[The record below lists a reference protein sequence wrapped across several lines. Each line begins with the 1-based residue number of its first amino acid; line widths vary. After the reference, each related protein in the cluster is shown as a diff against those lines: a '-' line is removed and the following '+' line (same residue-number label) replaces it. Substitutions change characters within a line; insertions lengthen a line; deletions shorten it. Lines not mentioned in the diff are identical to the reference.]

1 MKGILIL
8 VFLMIVNLN
17 IVAQPEYL
25 NFRHI
30 TTDQGLSSNTI
41 TKIFQDSYG
50 FIWIGTYAGV
60 HRFDGITFKI
70 YVNDPQNPRSLP
82 HNIAE
87 SFYEDDDK
95 VLYIGTH
102 YGLCK
107 YDRIADEFHSFYHDK
122 NSILYNKYMNIRS
135 IVKYKNYLLLGTEY
149 GLYFFDP
156 KKNYL
161 KQYLT
166 DSSLNSIRT
175 SNIEYIYKDSK
186 ERIWIG
192 TVKGIILFDE
202 KNNNFKNIDKDVN
215 GIKKYANL
223 IVTSIIE
230 DNEKNIWCG
239 TTEGLFLVIEKN
251 NQFYLKKFY
260 FDAGKYSKNYNN
272 IKCLF
277 IDSEKNFWIGTEN
290 GGLNFFN
297 KKNEEFKHF
306 GIDENNI
313 LSLNNESI
321 WTIYEDNNKNLWIG
335 TFAGG
340 INLKTINSNAFRLY
354 SYIRGSKNGLS
365 GNSIRNFLEEKDDKV
380 WICIDGGGLNLL
392 DLKTGKFEI
401 YNMDNANFTSNAIL
415 SIARDKNSNLL
426 WLSSWMGGIM
436 LFDPNKK
443 RVIKSY
449 TTANSK
455 IPVDNIY
462 SIYIDEKD
470 NNCLWLGTYFKGIV
484 KFDIKRN
491 EVEIFDQS
499 NYSIGNNIVYKITS
513 YKKDSLLIITP
524 SSFDIFDKRNKKF
537 ISYSYA
543 NNRGISHLNV
553 QDVFFENDTSIWIAT
568 EYGLNRFNPLNEKF
582 YHYYIQNGLPSNN
595 IRAIA
600 KDKYSF
606 LWVATNKGLCR
617 FNPYTNES
625 YVYTTEDGLQGN
637 DFNIYSMYADTKGRI
652 FVGGQ
657 KGFNI
662 IYPEKI
668 VINKSFSPI
677 YITRIDIFNKPI
689 SSKKIN
695 KPIYLLDTLFLTYKD
710 KVITFHFRTLD
721 YSAPHKIGYKYKLEN
736 FDKNWQELSNKY
748 DVTYTN
754 LKPGKYVLKIISTNS
769 NGIWNSKSKDLHII
783 VKPPFYDTVVF
794 KTIVLLITILLI
806 YLYFIYKTR
815 KINRQRELLEKLVN
829 ERTLEI
835 QEKNELLLKQ
845 RDELNKINAELE
857 ERQFKIMEQA
867 EELRVQKENLES
879 LNLSLQNMNNL
890 LEERQQQI
898 VEQSEELKRLN
909 SSKDKLISVIAHD
922 LRNPLNTLMGF
933 SEILVYQYNNL
944 DDEKKLK
951 FLKIIHTTAKN
962 MFLLL
967 ENLLQWARAQTH
979 SISFNPEIF
988 SINELIDENIALFHE
1003 QAFLKN
1009 NVIKN
1014 NVDEDL
1020 KVYADR
1026 NMINTVIRNIL
1037 SNAIKFTENGVIT
1050 IDIEK
1055 FHDYIKIK
1063 ISDTGK
1069 GIPHERLSN
1078 LFDVTV
1084 SSTTSGTRGETGTG
1098 LGLLLCKEFVEKNNG
1113 RIEISSKV
1121 GEGTTVSFTLPLS
1134 NNN

>member
-1 MKGILIL
+1 MRNISTIVVFTLISL
-8 VFLMIVNLN
+8 FVN
-17 IVAQPEYL
+17 AQPEFL

-30 TTDQGLSSNTI
+30 TTDQGLYSNTI

-50 FIWIGTYAGV
+50 FIWIATYAGV
-60 HRFDGITFKI
+60 HRYDGITFKVYI
-70 YVNDPQNPRSLP
+70 NDPNNPRSLP

-87 SFYEDDDK
+87 AFYEDNDK

-102 YGLCK
+102 SGLCI
-107 YDRIADEFHSFYHDK
+107 YDRIADEFYSFYNDK
-122 NSILYNKYMNIRS
+122 NSILYKKYMNVRS
-135 IVKYKNYLLLGTEY
+135 IIKHKQYLLLGTDM
-149 GLYFFDP
+149 GLYFFNP
-156 KKNYL
+156 EQNYL
-161 KQYLT
+161 KQYLA
-166 DSSLNSIRT
+166 DSSYNAMST
-175 SNIEYIYKDSK
+175 SNIEYLFKDSK
-186 ERIWIG
+186 GRIWIG
-192 TVKGIILFDE
+192 TVKGINLFNEIND
-202 KNNNFKNIDKDVN
+202 KFIIIDKDID
-215 GIKKYANL
+215 GIQRYTNL
-223 IVTSIIE
+223 FVTSILE
-230 DNEKNIWCG
+230 DDEKNIWCG
-239 TTEGLFLVIEKN
+239 TTEGLFLVVEKN
-251 NQFYLKKFY
+251 NQYYLKKFY
-260 FDAGKYSKNYNN
+260 FNAGKYSKNYNN

-277 IDSEKNFWIGTEN
+277 IDSEKNFWIGSEN

-297 KKNEEFKHF
+297 IKTGEFKHF
-306 GIDENNI
+306 GLDENNI

-392 DLKTGKFEI
+392 DLKTGRFEI

-443 RVIKSY
+443 RVIRSY
-449 TTANSK
+449 TTSNSN

-462 SIYIDEKD
+462 SIYVDDED
-470 NNCLWLGTYFKGIV
+470 NNCLWLGTYYKGIV
-484 KFDIKRN
+484 KFDTKN
-491 EVEIFDQS
+491 NSYEVFDQTK
-499 NYSIGNNIVYKITS
+499 YSIGNNIVYKIIK
-513 YKKDSLLIITP
+513 YKKDSLFLVTP
-524 SSFDIFDKRNKKF
+524 SSFDIFDKKNKNF
-537 ISYSYA
+537 ISYSNA
-543 NNRGISHLNV
+543 NNSGISHLNV
-553 QDVFFENDTSIWIAT
+553 QDVFLENDTSIWIAT
-568 EYGLNRFNPLNEKF
+568 EYGLNRFNPLKKKF
-582 YHYYIQNGLPSNN
+582 YHYYIKDGLPSNN
-595 IRAIA
+595 IRAIS
-600 KDKYSF
+600 KDRYSF
-606 LWVATNKGLCR
+606 LWIATNKGLCR
-617 FNPYTNES
+617 LNPYTKES
-625 YVYTTEDGLQGN
+625 YVYTVDDGLQGN
-637 DFNIYSMYADTKGRI
+637 DFNIYSMYTDSKGRI
-652 FVGGQ
+652 FIGGQ
-657 KGFNI
+657 KGFNVV
-662 IYPEKI
+662 YPEKI
-668 VINKSFSPI
+668 KIDKKFAPI
-677 YITRIDIFNKPI
+677 YITRIDIFNEPL
-689 SSKKIN
+689 SHRKIN
-695 KPIYLLDTLFLTYKD
+695 KPIYLQDTVFLNYKD
-710 KVITFHFRTLD
+710 KVVTFHFRTLD
-721 YSAPHKIGYKYKLEN
+721 YSAPYKIKYKYKLEN
-736 FDKNWQELSNKY
+736 FDKDWQELTNKY

-754 LKPGKYVLKIISTNS
+754 LKPGKYILKILSTN
-769 NGIWNSKSKDLHII
+769 NIGVWNTNSKNLYII
-783 VKPPFYDTVVF
+783 VKPPFYDTITF
-794 KTIVLLITILLI
+794 KIVILLFFIVLI
-806 YLYFIYKTR
+806 YLYVIYKTK
-815 KINRQRELLEKLVN
+815 KIIKQRELLEKLVN

-879 LNLSLQNMNNL
+879 LNLSLQSMNNL

-898 VEQSEELKRLN
+898 EEQSEELKRLN

-988 SINELIDENIALFHE
+988 IINELINENIALFHE
-1003 QAFLKN
+1003 QAYLKN

-1014 NVDEDL
+1014 NIDEDL

-1050 IDIEK
+1050 INVEK
-1055 FHDYIKIK
+1055 YNDYIKIK

-1069 GIPHERLSN
+1069 GIPQERLSN

-1113 RIEISSKV
+1113 RIEIYSKV
-1121 GEGTTVSFTLPLS
+1121 GEGTTISFTLPLS
-1134 NNN
+1134 K